1 MWGLG
6 FVACVASGL
15 SNSQPTNPNPQ
26 TTNPKPQTPNHKPQT
41 TNPKPQTTNNK
52 PQTPN
57 HKPHKTMLGSTSQI
71 NNFMNMFGVQQGLS
85 PEQVAK
91 MSGTS
96 QVRHDGKVN
105 RNAKTNPIDSVTISP
120 TANSIQ
126 QLLNMELQNSDQSS
140 ETAELDLT
148 GLAQLKQRGDM
159 LANMLQV
166 KLKNFE
172 TNLITGMKSSG
183 LETMQEME
191 MKKGDNGLLLMND
204 LPNKESIQ
212 SFLQNNSQLKEQF
225 QEIAQFANILET
237 LQQLGSDTGA
247 KTVNRAI
254 IPPAVQYTQQS
265 QPLRSEPQRPDA
277 NFVLHIMRGQT
288 SYSFE

>member
-1 MWGLG
+1 
-6 FVACVASGL
+6 
-15 SNSQPTNPNPQ
+15 
-26 TTNPKPQTPNHKPQT
+26 
-41 TNPKPQTTNNK
+41 
-52 PQTPN
+52 
-57 HKPHKTMLGSTSQI
+57 MLGSASQI

-85 PEQVAK
+85 PEQIAK

-96 QVRHDGKVN
+96 QVRHDGNVN
-105 RNAKTNPIDSVTISP
+105 RNNKAHSIDSVTISP
-120 TANSIQ
+120 TANMIR
-126 QLLNMELQNSDQSS
+126 QLLNMELQNSDDSLK
-140 ETAELDLT
+140 TAELDLT

-183 LETMQEME
+183 LDATQEMD
-191 MKKGDNGLLLMND
+191 MKNGDNGLLLMND

-212 SFLQNNSQLKEQF
+212 NFLQNNGKLKEQF
-225 QEIAQFANILET
+225 QELAQFANILET
-237 LQQLGSDTGA
+237 LQQLGSNTGT
-247 KTVNRAI
+247 KTVNSAI

-277 NFVLHIMRGQT
+277 SFILHIMRGQT